1 MLIEIEIITKK
12 QMISSIKLKLISIAE
27 IAHLRIFGHEM
38 GEEMRKFLGH
48 LSWSFFG
55 GMIAAGMLL
64 ILNILA
70 GRWLG
75 PVEYGKYG
83 LVVAISAIFIIP
95 MTLGIDTA
103 ITYFVSKSKTAFEKK
118 EIVASSLWLV
128 GLFIA
133 AVVLIASFFSQF
145 LASIFN
151 AQKEIIEVA
160 IFFSIFL
167 AMRNILDAVIKGLH
181 LFKFQSIIR
190 IAEALI
196 VIVSFYI
203 FFETYGRFGFRSYVF
218 AILAGYVF
226 TISAILWT
234 ARKKISFD
242 SKYTKKILSYG
253 MFAIVG
259 SLFGIMTNSFDKILI
274 NKYIGQEQLGIYNAY
289 ATASFL
295 LVTQIMTLF
304 INVFFPYLSSI
315 KDDGSILKKLN
326 RLARIFCIPVFLI
339 LSFIIWFII
348 LSFGKAYGL
357 DWILLGEFSF
367 FGVITMYFTALWWLI
382 ASRGING
389 IQFTS
394 LNGIIAGLMFLFLM
408 FVFNNMLNLYFV
420 VLFLIFS
427 ILYAV
432 IIGNLMYARIK

>member
-1 MLIEIEIITKK
+1 
-12 QMISSIKLKLISIAE
+12 MISLIKLKLISIAE

-133 AVVLIASFFSQF
+133 AVVLIASFFSEF
-145 LASIFN
+145 LAGIFN

-226 TISAILWT
+226 TISAI
-234 ARKKISFD
+234 
-242 SKYTKKILSYG
+242 
-253 MFAIVG
+253 
-259 SLFGIMTNSFDKILI
+259 
-274 NKYIGQEQLGIYNAY
+274 
-289 ATASFL
+289 
-295 LVTQIMTLF
+295 
-304 INVFFPYLSSI
+304 
-315 KDDGSILKKLN
+315 
-326 RLARIFCIPVFLI
+326 
-339 LSFIIWFII
+339 
-348 LSFGKAYGL
+348 
-357 DWILLGEFSF
+357 
-367 FGVITMYFTALWWLI
+367 
-382 ASRGING
+382 
-389 IQFTS
+389 
-394 LNGIIAGLMFLFLM
+394 
-408 FVFNNMLNLYFV
+408 
-420 VLFLIFS
+420 
-427 ILYAV
+427 
-432 IIGNLMYARIK
+432 